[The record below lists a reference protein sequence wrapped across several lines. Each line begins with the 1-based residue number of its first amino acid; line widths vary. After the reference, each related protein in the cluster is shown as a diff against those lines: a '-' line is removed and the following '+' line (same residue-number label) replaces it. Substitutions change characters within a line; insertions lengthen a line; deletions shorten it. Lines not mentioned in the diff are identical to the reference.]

1 MGPPAEAGAL
11 AASAEPVLILGAVR
25 DGGVGVGDPGTLASG
40 AVGPAGELWMVKGVF
55 GMTGSTVAG
64 AGAWRRVVSVA
75 GGVLLVVAGVVG
87 CGSGSGGGSATASL
101 EPVYQ
106 VSEATVS
113 HETTQEISVFWP
125 DAEGSWP
132 VVHLFPGGTGNRD
145 TLAILAETLA
155 AQGVVVF
162 VPDYQSGG
170 IFGGPGPEAEA
181 ELVCAWR
188 YGNSVAAQYGGDLQ
202 QPVTLAGKSGGAAA
216 ALQYGLLGEG
226 NPDVTCLTA
235 APDPDVVV
243 AIGTCLRPSADSL
256 ASDWPDR
263 DAHVVLVSGS
273 RDRECPPSGAEDYA
287 TALQSAGYDARFV
300 EIDGGN
306 HWNVGFQ
313 SSTNQGDV
321 PGSPAGM
328 AVVQTIL
335 DAIEAAR

>member
-1 MGPPAEAGAL
+1 
-11 AASAEPVLILGAVR
+11 
-25 DGGVGVGDPGTLASG
+25 
-40 AVGPAGELWMVKGVF
+40 MVKGVF
-55 GMTGSTVAG
+55 DMTGSMG
-64 AGAWRRVVSVA
+64 DGAWRRVASVV
-75 GGVLLVVAGVVG
+75 GVVLLMICGVVG
-87 CGSGSGGGSATASL
+87 CGSDAGGGSATASL
-101 EPVYQ
+101 EPVYE
-106 VSEATVS
+106 VSEETVS
-113 HETTQEISVFWP
+113 HETTQEISVFSP
-125 DAEGSWP
+125 EADGSWP

-145 TLAILAETLA
+145 DAAVLAETLA

-226 NPDVTCLTA
+226 NPDVRCFTA

-256 ASDWPDR
+256 ASDWPDK

-273 RDRECPPSGAEDYA
+273 RDRECPPSRAEDYTA
-287 TALQSAGYDARFV
+287 ALQSAGYDAQFV

-306 HWNVGFQ
+306 HFNVAFQ
-313 SSTNQGDV
+313 SSTGEGSV

-328 AVVQTIL
+328 AVVRTIL
-335 DAIEAAR
+335 DAIEAAQ